1 VRTRR
6 SGPFPWLS
14 SPRGTRSAPIAATVI
29 TVGIDLAAQDKD
41 TAACQIEWS
50 GGEASV
56 SVPELGLSDDALVD
70 RVTSRDRVGID
81 ASFGWPDEFA

>member
-1 VRTRR
+1 
-6 SGPFPWLS
+6 
-14 SPRGTRSAPIAATVI
+14 VI

-70 RVTSRDRVGID
+70 RVTSGDRVGID
-81 ASFGWPDEFA
+81 APFGWPDEFA